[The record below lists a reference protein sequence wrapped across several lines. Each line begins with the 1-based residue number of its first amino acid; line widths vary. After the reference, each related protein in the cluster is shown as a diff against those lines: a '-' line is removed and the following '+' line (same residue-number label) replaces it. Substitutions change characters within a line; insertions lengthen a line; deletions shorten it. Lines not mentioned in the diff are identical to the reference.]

1 MFDTMERSRS
11 VCAVSYYARK
21 FGEEGANRRRHSGQ
35 FGDQSGLGSAV
46 GWSEW

>member
-1 MFDTMERSRS
+1 MLDTMERSRS
-11 VCAVSYYARK
+11 LCAVSYYARK
-21 FGEEGANRRRHSGQ
+21 FGEEGANRRWYSGQ